1 MPCQF
6 KGLEVIGP
14 KELTLNGIDKARGI
28 EKRLSFEFYV
38 DAYRIYDKTGGWKA
52 SQIEPPP
59 NLDGI
64 VLVLHAGEWKVAS
77 SPQQSYNL
85 K

>member
-1 MPCQF
+1 MLITNIVNFVIISF
-6 KGLEVIGP
+6 KNVFRIF
-14 KELTLNGIDKARGI
+14 KKARGI
-28 EKRLSFEFYV
+28 AKRLSFEFYV